1 MIDCDLLPQL
11 GAQQLMD
18 GMLQPDIGIFN
29 TLLEM
34 CVLNHEWTEARTF
47 LHMLA
52 QVLTPD
58 TEP

>member
-1 MIDCDLLPQL
+1 
-11 GAQQLMD
+11 MD

-34 CVLNHEWTEARTF
+34 CVLNHEWAEARTF